1 MHLRF
6 FRHLALFI
14 VVTRI
19 ACAHG
24 TPTPVAVGPL
34 HIQGASIVDS
44 TGQIIPLRGAQ
55 MPGLNAANP
64 SGSQLQTIGAMNAVG
79 FGILRFRWNFNAV
92 RLPVSSAVWRRD
104 GQAYLD
110 RVGAIVKTANDAGLI
125 AVLADFEDDTGTG
138 LPVLSTVTFWNAWAT
153 YFKNTPLV
161 IFDIF
166 NEPSSKNVPG
176 HVDGQRLPS
185 DWRFW
190 LNGGG
195 SFVGMQALVDA
206 IRSAGAKQVIA
217 ASAFHDKL
225 DFQGF
230 ISDFYIRDPNILY
243 EVHPFFDHALT
254 DQDRDRNFGLLT
266 NSVPVYAGAWGL
278 DLTEDTP
285 ACHSVPSDPQ
295 QATDLL
301 FQILEYFDRRGIS
314 WTAASF
320 ETNSLIQNMN
330 TFDATQLDRPWKC
343 GLVTNPQPGMGT
355 VILLAVTED
364 ETGFGVL
371 DQDLVAS
378 AAGGPSGP
386 VAAGEIVRFFGYLFG
401 PPSDLISAYDSR
413 GNLPASL
420 GDVRLLFDG
429 EPVPLFGIGPFQ
441 ITAQV
446 PYSAAGKSEVS
457 VQLFYK
463 QIPSNTIT
471 INVVPAAA
479 GIITAPGSS
488 EAVVLN
494 QDGSRNSSG
503 NPAPSGSVIALF
515 ATGYG
520 QTSPPGVTGRAA
532 QQPYALPVLPV
543 SVTIGGAPAD
553 LLYMAEAPGFVGLLQ
568 VNARV
573 PVVGTGKS
581 TSVPIIL
588 KVGDQSSLTGVTIW
602 VL

>member
-1 MHLRF
+1 MFLRC
-6 FRHLALFI
+6 FRHLALFVGVVRI
-14 VVTRI
+14 V
-19 ACAHG
+19 CAHG
-24 TPTPVAVGPL
+24 VPTPAAIGPL
-34 HIQGASIVDS
+34 HIQGPNIVDS

-55 MPGLNAANP
+55 MPGLQVANP
-64 SGSQLQTIGAMNAVG
+64 SASQLQTIAAMNAVG
-79 FGILRFRWNFNAV
+79 FGILRLHWNFNAV

-110 RVGAIVKTANDAGLI
+110 HVGTIVKVANDAGLI
-125 AVLADFEDDTGTG
+125 AVLADFEDETG
-138 LPVLSTVTFWNAWAT
+138 LPVGNTVTFWNAWAS

-166 NEPSSKNVPG
+166 NEPSAKNVPG
-176 HVDGQRLPS
+176 HIDGQRLPS

-195 SFVGMQALVDA
+195 SFVGMQTLVDT
-206 IRSAGAKQVIA
+206 IRSTGAKQVIA
-217 ASAFHDKL
+217 ASAFHDNL

-230 ISDFYIRDPNILY
+230 TSDFYIRDPNVIY

-266 NSVPVYAGAWGL
+266 NTIPIYAGAWGL

-285 ACHSVPSDPQ
+285 ACHSIPSDPQ

-301 FQILEYFDRRGIS
+301 FQILAYFDRRDIS

-320 ETNSLIQNMN
+320 DANSLVQNLT
-330 TFDATQLDRPWKC
+330 TFDPTKLDRPWKC
-343 GLVTNPQPGMGT
+343 GVVTNPEPGMGE
-355 VILLAVTED
+355 VILLWVTED

-371 DQDLVAS
+371 DADLVAS

-386 VAAGEIVRFFGYLFG
+386 VVPGEIVNFFGFLFG
-401 PPSDLISAYDSR
+401 PPSDLISAYDSQ
-413 GNLPASL
+413 GNLPTSF
-420 GDVRLLFDG
+420 GDVRVLFDG

-446 PYSAAGKSEVS
+446 PYSVAGKSEVS

-471 INVVPAAA
+471 LKVVAAA
-479 GIITAPGSS
+479 PRIVTALGSN

-494 QDGSRNSSG
+494 ENGSRNSAG
-503 NPAPSGSVIALF
+503 NPAPAGSIISLF

-520 QTSPPGVTGRAA
+520 KTSPPGVTGKPA
-532 QQPYALPVLPV
+532 QQPYAIPLLTA
-543 SVTIGGAPAD
+543 SLTIGDAPAD
-553 LLYMAEAPGFVGLLQ
+553 LLYEAEAPGLVGLLQ

-573 PVVGTGKS
+573 PAIGTGKS
-581 TSVPIIL
+581 RSVPIIL
-588 KVGDQSSLTGVTIW
+588 KLGDQASLLNVTIW
-602 VL
+602 IM